1 MYRRRDFLKLAAGAA
16 LPAHALLPASAIAQ
30 TQNGVEAA
38 AALLATGPFDPA
50 KVIDLARA
58 MSKQPMRRTPIELPE
73 NLQNL
78 TYEQY
83 AQIRRLPDSN
93 IWANAQTG
101 YAIEPLHRGFIFTA
115 PMQIFVVENGNSVRV
130 NYDPSDFT
138 FGKNTAPTEKR
149 DLGFAGF
156 RILQTGS
163 DGTRE
168 AAIFYSAG
176 FYQTIARGQIP
187 GVAAR
192 GLSIRTSET
201 KAEEFPNFVATW
213 IERPVLAANLITV
226 HAILDSDSIVG
237 AYRFTIRPGEMT
249 IIDTECTLF
258 PRAAVDHYGLATM
271 QGTYLYGPIDRR
283 RGDDVRPGV
292 YDISGLSMLSGKGEW
307 IWRPASNRQT
317 LQVSAFVDENPRGFG
332 LLQRDR
338 DFDAFMDDDQHWERR
353 PSLWIEPI
361 GDWGPGFVTLLEIP
375 AEAQTNQNI
384 VAYWRSRNS
393 LAPGAEPS
401 FAYRQYWCWTPPE
414 RPPFAIAARSRS
426 GRSPG
431 TPANARRRR
440 FQIEFTGDILGDE
453 KASPNVTPQ
462 ATAATGS
469 IVAVRQVLA
478 RDEKASRVT
487 IDVDAGSEQS
497 CELRLLLESN
507 GKPVSETWLFRWTP

>member
-16 LPAHALLPASAIAQ
+16 LPAPALLSTSATAQ

-38 AALLATGPFDPA
+38 AALLATGPFDPS

-115 PMQIFVVENGNSVRV
+115 PMQI
-130 NYDPSDFT
+130 

-226 HAILDSDSIVG
+226 HAILDSESIVG

-249 IIDTECTLF
+249 IIDTECTIF
-258 PRAAVDHYGLATM
+258 PRVAVDHYGLATM

-414 RPPFAIAARSRS
+414 RPPFAIAVRSRS

-487 IDVDAGSEQS
+487 LDVDAGNEQA

>member
-16 LPAHALLPASAIAQ
+16 LPAPALLSTSATAQ

-38 AALLATGPFDPA
+38 AALLATGPFDPS

-213 IERPVLAANLITV
+213 IERPERERTAMAKGGR
-226 HAILDSDSIVG
+226 SG
-237 AYRFTIRPGEMT
+237 
-249 IIDTECTLF
+249 
-258 PRAAVDHYGLATM
+258 
-271 QGTYLYGPIDRR
+271 
-283 RGDDVRPGV
+283 GV
-292 YDISGLSMLSGKGEW
+292 
-307 IWRPASNRQT
+307 
-317 LQVSAFVDENPRGFG
+317 
-332 LLQRDR
+332 
-338 DFDAFMDDDQHWERR
+338 QH
-353 PSLWIEPI
+353 
-361 GDWGPGFVTLLEIP
+361 
-375 AEAQTNQNI
+375 Q
-384 VAYWRSRNS
+384 YWR
-393 LAPGAEPS
+393 
-401 FAYRQYWCWTPPE
+401 
-414 RPPFAIAARSRS
+414 
-426 GRSPG
+426 
-431 TPANARRRR
+431 
-440 FQIEFTGDILGDE
+440 
-453 KASPNVTPQ
+453 
-462 ATAATGS
+462 
-469 IVAVRQVLA
+469 
-478 RDEKASRVT
+478 
-487 IDVDAGSEQS
+487 
-497 CELRLLLESN
+497 
-507 GKPVSETWLFRWTP
+507 